1 MRRNPNPTLSLEKG
15 KGKTIKKIKNKTGFT
30 LIELIITITI
40 IGVITALVTVSFAST
55 SKRGRD
61 SRRMA
66 DLEKIR
72 MGLEMAKQV
81 GGTYPST
88 LPLIVPTFLQ
98 QAPTDPKTGRKY
110 DYQGSDYT
118 YVLHAS
124 MEDPSMANG
133 TYTGDCGTAGEC
145 NYEVTNP

>member
-1 MRRNPNPTLSLEKG
+1 MR
-15 KGKTIKKIKNKTGFT
+15 KNGFT

-81 GGTYPST
+81 GGTYPVSVEAIT
-88 LPLIVPTFLQ
+88 GTFLQ
-98 QAPTDPKTGRKY
+98 QAPSDPKSGRLY
-110 DYQGSDYT
+110 DYQGSDYS

-124 MEDPSMANG
+124 MEDLGMTNG
-133 TYTGDCGTAGEC
+133 VYTGACGSGITC